1 MRRHAAR
8 GAIAGL
14 AIAAITMIQTG
25 AARAAE
31 RPLTHGMALDSV
43 AVLVAS
49 DLLAGAELPEG
60 RPIVL
65 ATPVPGDTLGL
76 LTQRLVERLRGRG
89 AVVRLSSYG
98 AGSVP
103 GTQVPEVASGSSPG
117 AAYGGLS
124 GALGTATRGL
134 PYDSL
139 AVPEEG
145 TADPEIPQPPAYMPS
160 NPSPPNPS
168 TSNPPASGATARTPA
183 PGTVQ
188 LQIQVDGS
196 GVTYVRRLGKFPFG
210 TKGYERLSAMRA
222 AATLLDPATGEV
234 FWTRSAS
241 RSLTDVVP
249 KRDVA
254 YASSGSGRLN
264 PSVPGGG
271 TRWLEPLIVVG
282 VVAGLVVL
290 FYSNRN

>member
-1 MRRHAAR
+1 MRGRSVAGGVLAVLAV
-8 GAIAGL
+8 GAIAIVPCGS
-14 AIAAITMIQTG
+14 
-25 AARAAE
+25 RAAE
-31 RPLTHGMALDSV
+31 RPPTHGMALDSV
-43 AVLVAS
+43 AVLVAG
-49 DLLAGAELPEG
+49 DLLNGAELPEG

-89 AVVRLSSYG
+89 AVVRLSSFSPNG
-98 AGSVP
+98 ATTP
-103 GTQVPEVASGSSPG
+103 GGVGTSSQGAS
-117 AAYGGLS
+117 YGGLS
-124 GALGTATRGL
+124 GSLGTGTRGL
-134 PYDSL
+134 DSL
-139 AVPEEG
+139 VKAEEAVADTSIPE
-145 TADPEIPQPPAYMPS
+145 
-160 NPSPPNPS
+160 PPNYMQ
-168 TSNPPASGATARTPA
+168 SNNPNPTQAVRKPIASA

-196 GVTYVRRLGKFPFG
+196 GVSYVRRLGKFPFG

-222 AATLLDPATGEV
+222 AATLLDPTSGEV

-241 RSLTDVVP
+241 RSVTDLVR
-249 KRDVA
+249 KGDVA
-254 YASSGSGRLN
+254 YAASGSGRLN
-264 PSVPGGG
+264 PPVPKGG

>member
-1 MRRHAAR
+1 MRNAAR
-8 GAIAGL
+8 GVIASL
-14 AIAAITMIQTG
+14 AIGVVTMVQGG
-25 AARAAE
+25 ASIAAE
-31 RPLTHGMALDSV
+31 RPPTHGMALDSV

-60 RPIVL
+60 RPIVI

-76 LTQRLVERLRGRG
+76 LTHRLVERLRGRG
-89 AVVRLSSYG
+89 AVVRLSAYG
-98 AGSVP
+98 MNGAPVP
-103 GTQVPEVASGSSPG
+103 SGTGASSPG
-117 AAYGGLS
+117 TAYGGLS
-124 GALGTATRGL
+124 GALGAPSTGTFGSPGTIA
-134 PYDSL
+134 PDS
-139 AVPEEG
+139 V
-145 TADPEIPQPPAYMPS
+145 PQPEDFMAKAAP
-160 NPSPPNPS
+160 PSPAPS
-168 TSNPPASGATARTPA
+168 SAAPAPARDPLRA

-188 LQIQVDGS
+188 LQVQVDGS
-196 GVTYVRRLGKFPFG
+196 AVSYVRRLGKFPFG

-241 RSLTDVVP
+241 RSLTDEVR
-249 KRDVA
+249 KGDVA
-254 YASSGSGRLN
+254 YAASGSGRLN
-264 PSVPGGG
+264 PPVPKGG